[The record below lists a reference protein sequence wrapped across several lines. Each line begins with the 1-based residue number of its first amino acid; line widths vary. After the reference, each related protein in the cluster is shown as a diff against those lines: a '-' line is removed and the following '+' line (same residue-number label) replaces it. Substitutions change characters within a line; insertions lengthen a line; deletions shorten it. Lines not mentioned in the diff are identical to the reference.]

1 MISIKERFKR
11 SWNAFRDRDPTESID
26 IYSYPVE
33 TSISSSR
40 PDRVRLSTENIRS
53 LVAAMYDK
61 ISTDVAQIDIRHV
74 RVDEDGNFKGIIR
87 DELNRCLSLE
97 ANLDQTGRNLIRDI
111 VISLFDEGSVA
122 VVPTICDFDP
132 EEGESYKIYELRVG
146 EILQWRPDKVLV
158 RVYNEDT
165 GNYEQILF
173 PKRTTAILEN
183 PFYEIMNEPNSV
195 KQRLMRVL
203 AQIDKTNNQ
212 ASSGK
217 LDMIIKLPYA
227 VKNPTKLA
235 LAKARQ
241 QDLEDQLSGSQLGIG
256 YIDATEQVI
265 QLNRSLGNNLWD
277 QAIELTKELYSQLG
291 FSQGILDNTADEQT
305 MINYNNR
312 TLEPVLNEIVEQM
325 ERKWIS
331 ITAQSQGQAI
341 RYFRDPFKLVPLS
354 KIAEIADTFRRNE
367 IMESN
372 EIRGK
377 LGLKPSKDP
386 RANELANPNLNHP
399 DEVGGSGTSTKEMGV
414 EESTDEISK

>member
-11 SWNAFRDRDPTESID
+11 SWNAFRDRDPTENID

-53 LVAAMYDK
+53 LVAAIYDK

-74 RVDEDGNFKGIIR
+74 RVDEDGNFKDIIR

-132 EEGESYKIYELRVG
+132 EDGESYKIYELRVG

-165 GNYEQILF
+165 GNYEQILC

-377 LGLKPSKDP
+377 LGLKPSQDP

-399 DEVGGSGTSTKEMGV
+399 DEVGGSGASTKEMGV